1 MDKKEYLE
9 DKLKNCKLGKKFSGN
24 LRSESLF
31 NEEIETIEGIME
43 DLKNYEKLKKACLE
57 FFKDYQFT
65 SVVNKGE
72 NRKPIDIIREIMVK

>member
-1 MDKKEYLE
+1 MLIPIGATHQQALSKIGVIYLDKKEYLE

-43 DLKNYEKLKKACLE
+43 DLKNYENKLIY
-57 FFKDYQFT
+57 F
-65 SVVNKGE
+65 
-72 NRKPIDIIREIMVK
+72 IIFNLSI